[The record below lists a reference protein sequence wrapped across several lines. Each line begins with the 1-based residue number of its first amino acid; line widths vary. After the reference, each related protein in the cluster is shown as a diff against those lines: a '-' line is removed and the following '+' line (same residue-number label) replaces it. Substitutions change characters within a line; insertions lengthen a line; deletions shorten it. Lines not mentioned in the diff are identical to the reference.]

1 MKRKVLIGTV
11 VTALVLGGAFIVGA
25 SNNDD
30 SNPLRAASD
39 HSLNNTN
46 KIDNEKITIEEAKTI
61 ALKEVNG
68 EVESIELE
76 QKLDKLL
83 YKVKIAK
90 DNVEYDVYIEA
101 STGKVSSVN
110 QDDNNDDDKFDDHSA
125 DDKYDDNNDDDIVG
139 DDDGSNIKQKDSS
152 AVNAINTQ
160 INETISQD
168 QAIKIAEEAV
178 NGKMTEIKKDQDDGI
193 LQYEV
198 ELGTDRGEAEVNV
211 DVTTG
216 KVLKVEFDD

>member
-178 NGKMTEIKKDQDDGI
+178 NVVK
-193 LQYEV
+193 
-198 ELGTDRGEAEVNV
+198 
-211 DVTTG
+211 
-216 KVLKVEFDD
+216 